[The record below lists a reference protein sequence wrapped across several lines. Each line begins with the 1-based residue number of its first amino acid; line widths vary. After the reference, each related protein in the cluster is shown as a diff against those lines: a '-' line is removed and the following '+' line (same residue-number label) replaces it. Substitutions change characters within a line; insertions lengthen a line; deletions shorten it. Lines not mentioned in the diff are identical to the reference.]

1 MSLVLL
7 PTLSS
12 IAAVPEGSPAK
23 SASLATTSTS
33 TSLITAKSDEWS
45 ETSQIIESSTE
56 FEHESVGFDSN
67 REASDAPTES
77 ATKISL
83 SKLTMG
89 LLTAAKKSIEEGDFA
104 VAEEAYRQTLL
115 QADILQSTKR
125 VQKINLQLARLLK
138 RMNQF
143 EEAMGIYARLDLKT
157 NKPEV
162 HLEYI
167 RLLHESGA
175 TEKALNN
182 CEILLKN
189 HPDFLKAELTAGMIT
204 KSKGDLTRALLHFD
218 QYLAMHPKD
227 PLALLETGNLLE
239 KMKQWKQ
246 AKILYDKLLEIQPE
260 NRQALRNRG
269 NTLVHL
275 EKYELAVKDLT
286 ASGMQAIP
294 WVERILRYA
303 KGQIDIANAKNKKE
317 GLKTDTKE
325 VKFSNNQKIQVSQI
339 EEKQESP
346 VNIDIDSTVTPK
358 NKMIAKLKEID
369 FIEFSPKEKQIE
381 QSMIAIKEPS
391 EDSSKKADFVK
402 DSSNEEAS
410 VESISSVTETDINT
424 SFVKLSKA
432 AKQKHQLDELS
443 ESSSQINTVSKVN
456 PFTTLTAE
464 KTHKKAARVQDA
476 ILPTKGMELVDT
488 RNYQRALPILR
499 LEVKRYPQ
507 NKEISNSLRV
517 ALQSMSLFDDIL
529 RELDRILTH
538 HPNDYDIQLK
548 RSFYLLESGDI
559 EAALE
564 TTLPETDPYALYI
577 RATAMKKLGRFK
589 DAQVLQKRLENLDQ
603 RFTDHQTGR
612 FLWLVKLK
620 DYLFAYPLGKKLIQA
635 NRPWLSFPMAI
646 VSRALDYPVEA
657 VLYLTQTVQ
666 DDPKNAKAYFE
677 LSQIMDQLERPED
690 RDIFLQ
696 KALSIEP
703 SNDTYKSYHQQL
715 ALKNP

>member
-1 MSLVLL
+1 MILVSKIGIIGCFLSLVFL

-12 IAAVPEGSPAK
+12 ITAVPEGSPAK

-33 TSLITAKSDEWS
+33 TSVITAKSDEWS
-45 ETSQIIESSTE
+45 ESSQMIESSTE
-56 FEHESVGFDSN
+56 FKHKSVDFDSN
-67 REASDAPTES
+67 REASDHPTES
-77 ATKISL
+77 ATKTSL
-83 SKLTMG
+83 SKMTMG

-115 QADILQSTKR
+115 QADILQSTQR

-143 EEAMGIYARLDLKT
+143 EEAMGIYSRLDLKT

-204 KSKGDLTRALLHFD
+204 KSKGDLTKSLLHFD

-317 GLKTDTKE
+317 GLKTDTKD
-325 VKFSNNQKIQVSQI
+325 VKFSSDKKIQVSQI

-358 NKMIAKLKEID
+358 KIKMIAKLQEID
-369 FIEFSPKEKQIE
+369 FIEFSPKERQIE
-381 QSMIAIKEPS
+381 QSMIAIKETS
-391 EDSSKKADFVK
+391 EDSFKKVDFVK
-402 DSSNEEAS
+402 DSSNEETS
-410 VESISSVTETDINT
+410 VASISSVTKTDYNT

-432 AKQKHQLDELS
+432 SKQKHQLDELS
-443 ESSSQINTVSKVN
+443 EGSSQTNTVSKVN
-456 PFTTLTAE
+456 SFTTLTAE
-464 KTHKKAARVQDA
+464 KT
-476 ILPTKGMELVDT
+476 T
-488 RNYQRALPILR
+488 R
-499 LEVKRYPQ
+499 K
-507 NKEISNSLRV
+507 
-517 ALQSMSLFDDIL
+517 
-529 RELDRILTH
+529 
-538 HPNDYDIQLK
+538 
-548 RSFYLLESGDI
+548 LLE
-559 EAALE
+559 
-564 TTLPETDPYALYI
+564 
-577 RATAMKKLGRFK
+577 FK
-589 DAQVLQKRLENLDQ
+589 MQSFQQKVWSL
-603 RFTDHQTGR
+603 
-612 FLWLVKLK
+612 
-620 DYLFAYPLGKKLIQA
+620 
-635 NRPWLSFPMAI
+635 
-646 VSRALDYPVEA
+646 
-657 VLYLTQTVQ
+657 
-666 DDPKNAKAYFE
+666 
-677 LSQIMDQLERPED
+677 
-690 RDIFLQ
+690 
-696 KALSIEP
+696 
-703 SNDTYKSYHQQL
+703 
-715 ALKNP
+715 